1 MLPVVLS
8 RRSVEML
15 RKKKKK
21 LALALFCPIMRGS
34 SCVTGTVGTDTILV
48 DATGSA
54 GGVKVNA

>member
-15 RKKKKK
+15 RRNKKK
-21 LALALFCPIMRGS
+21 LALALFCPIIRVS

-48 DATGSA
+48 DVTGS
-54 GGVKVNA
+54 GGESEAN